1 MGIMFDALDPP
12 AARSS
17 ADIARNPSTFSA
29 PALRGFFRVAKL
41 WGLSVAEQ
49 VAILGIPASTFYRYQ
64 ANVATARLSRDTIE
78 RISYV
83 FGIFKALGVLL
94 PREEAADAWVRRP
107 NAAFGGE
114 SALDRMMHGNV
125 ADLYVVRRYLDGERG
140 A

>member
-1 MGIMFDALDPP
+1 MFDVLDPP
-12 AARSS
+12 SARTA
-17 ADIARNPSTFSA
+17 ADIVRNPSAFST
-29 PALRGFFRVAKL
+29 PALRGFFRIAKL

-49 VAILGIPASTFYRYQ
+49 QAILGVPASTFYRYQ
-64 ANVATARLSRDTIE
+64 ANVTAARLSRDTIE

-107 NAAFGGE
+107 NSAFGGE
-114 SALDRMMHGNV
+114 SALERMTRGNV

>member
-1 MGIMFDALDPP
+1 MRVVFDILDP
-12 AARSS
+12 AVTRTS
-17 ADIARNPSTFSA
+17 ADIARNPSAFST
-29 PALRGFFRVAKL
+29 PALRGFFRIAKL

-49 VAILGIPASTFYRYQ
+49 QAILGIPGSTFYRYQ
-64 ANVATARLSRDTIE
+64 AHTATARLSRDTIE

-114 SALDRMMHGNV
+114 SALERMTRGNV